1 MSIENKLVPVEGL
14 GCAFGALVAECH
26 QGDAAISELAN
37 ADGNLFDMETVF
49 GNNENIT
56 KDAMGYYVGTVN
68 AFRNAVA
75 AATFSLD
82 PTKHY
87 SLTLTGYCE
96 GASENTSIGLYM
108 QLRDANDTNVSAR
121 FALLLKDH
129 SPVTKAGSTTQLGAA
144 KLYLGYSSTN
154 SYKWHL
160 KDIVLVEGKDVPI
173 RTAKDSVA
181 RARIEALEAR
191 LDALI
196 LENSGN

>member
-82 PTKHY
+82 ATKHY

-96 GASENTSIGLYM
+96 GVSESTNIGLYM

-121 FALLLKDH
+121 FALLLNDH
-129 SPVTKAGSTTQLGAA
+129 SPVTKAGSTSQLGAV
-144 KLYLGYSSTN
+144 KLVLSYSATN

-196 LENSGN
+196 LENGGN